1 MFTSTAVLAASSPP
15 AGGAAIS
22 QVIIATAGAVVVT
35 VLMIALVSGHRSGR
49 IGILNRLGAGAER
62 EMGTAGW
69 AVVPGEILGAAL
81 LIAVFGMYWDIS
93 LHIDNGRDPG
103 PLANPAHYFILFG
116 LFGVFFAGVIALAMP
131 TKRETQTS
139 IRLPNG
145 WWAPLGAL
153 LIVACASV
161 SLIAFPLDDIW
172 HRIFGQDV
180 TLWGPTHLLLIG
192 GAVFAGLAQSILRV
206 EGDRRMSET
215 PAKPRLARVR
225 DMTLAGSLLI
235 GLSTFQAEFDFGVPQ
250 FRGVFQPMLI
260 MMAASV
266 ALVAA
271 RVRLGRGGALG
282 AVATFLVIRSLLAL
296 IVGPVLGQT
305 TPHFPL
311 YIVEALLVELVALR
325 VGDRRPL
332 ALGLWAG
339 LAIGTVGL
347 AAEWAWSHI
356 WMPIPWNSSMLTEAA
371 IVGLVTAL
379 AGGALGG
386 FIGRALN
393 PRGREMKAPPR
404 FVAPAAALVLLAVI
418 AYGIPSPSPSPMP
431 SATVHLRDVTP
442 APNRTVQ
449 ATVRLHPA
457 DAAKGARWLNI
468 TAWQDGGS
476 VVDNLVRVS
485 PGVYR
490 STQPIPVHDSW
501 KATLRLQR
509 GAAVLGLP
517 VYLPNDPAIPAK
529 EVPAQQA
536 FTRPF
541 VKDKK
546 NLQREQKTG
555 VAGTLKVVAYSFVA
569 LIAFSLLGALGW
581 GLNRIGGTADGGPTQ
596 AAPRK
601 ARREAAPRKQP
612 VSA

>member
-1 MFTSTAVLAASSPP
+1 
-15 AGGAAIS
+15 
-22 QVIIATAGAVVVT
+22 
-35 VLMIALVSGHRSGR
+35 
-49 IGILNRLGAGAER
+49 
-62 EMGTAGW
+62 
-69 AVVPGEILGAAL
+69 
-81 LIAVFGMYWDIS
+81 
-93 LHIDNGRDPG
+93 
-103 PLANPAHYFILFG
+103 
-116 LFGVFFAGVIALAMP
+116 
-131 TKRETQTS
+131 
-139 IRLPNG
+139 
-145 WWAPLGAL
+145 
-153 LIVACASV
+153 
-161 SLIAFPLDDIW
+161 
-172 HRIFGQDV
+172 
-180 TLWGPTHLLLIG
+180 
-192 GAVFAGLAQSILRV
+192 
-206 EGDRRMSET
+206 
-215 PAKPRLARVR
+215 
-225 DMTLAGSLLI
+225 
-235 GLSTFQAEFDFGVPQ
+235 
-250 FRGVFQPMLI
+250 
-260 MMAASV
+260 
-266 ALVAA
+266 
-271 RVRLGRGGALG
+271 
-282 AVATFLVIRSLLAL
+282 
-296 IVGPVLGQT
+296 
-305 TPHFPL
+305 
-311 YIVEALLVELVALR
+311 
-325 VGDRRPL
+325 
-332 ALGLWAG
+332 
-339 LAIGTVGL
+339 
-347 AAEWAWSHI
+347 
-356 WMPIPWNSSMLTEAA
+356 
-371 IVGLVTAL
+371 
-379 AGGALGG
+379 
-386 FIGRALN
+386 
-393 PRGREMKAPPR
+393 
-404 FVAPAAALVLLAVI
+404 
-418 AYGIPSPSPSPMP
+418 MP

-517 VYLPNDPAIPAK
+517 EYLPNDPAIPAK

-581 GLNRIGGTADGGPTQ
+581 GLNRIGGAAGGGPTQ

>member
-1 MFTSTAVLAASSPP
+1 
-15 AGGAAIS
+15 
-22 QVIIATAGAVVVT
+22 VVT

-581 GLNRIGGTADGGPTQ
+581 GLNRIGGATDGGPTQ